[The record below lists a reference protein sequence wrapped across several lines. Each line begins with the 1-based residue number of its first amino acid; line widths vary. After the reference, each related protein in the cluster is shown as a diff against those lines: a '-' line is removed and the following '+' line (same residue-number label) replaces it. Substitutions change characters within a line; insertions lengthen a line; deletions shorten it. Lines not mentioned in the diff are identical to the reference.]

1 MKASSFSVDSAN
13 ALPVYA
19 QLRDQ
24 ILHAIARGS
33 LKSNDQLPT
42 VREVAVHLQINPNTV
57 NRAYMELEREG
68 VLVTARSR
76 GTFVSDG
83 VRRSDPKLRRAR
95 LEEIARA
102 AIAEARA
109 AGFTA
114 AEIDQGRYGDHPT
127 RKVGKPC

>member
-1 MKASSFSVDSAN
+1 LKASSFSLDSAN

-19 QLRDQ
+19 QLRNQ
-24 ILHAIARGS
+24 VLHAIARGS
-33 LKSNDQLPT
+33 LKPNDQLPT

-83 VRRSDPKLRRAR
+83 VRRSDPELRRAR
-95 LEEIARA
+95 IEEIARTA
-102 AIAEARA
+102 VAEART
-109 AGFTA
+109 AGFTPPELVKA
-114 AEIDQGRYGDHPT
+114 ITAST
-127 RKVGKPC
+127 RRGK

>member
-1 MKASSFSVDSAN
+1 MKASSLSVDFES

-24 ILHAIARGS
+24 ILHAIARGL
-33 LKSNDQLPT
+33 LKPNDQLPT

-76 GTFVSDG
+76 GTFVSNG
-83 VRRSDPKLRRAR
+83 ARRSDPQLRRAR
-95 LEEIARA
+95 LADIARRA
-102 AIAEARA
+102 IVEARTVGFTGADLVKAIASV
-109 AGFTA
+109 
-114 AEIDQGRYGDHPT
+114 T
-127 RKVGKPC
+127 RREN

>member
-1 MKASSFSVDSAN
+1 LKASSFSVDSAS

-24 ILHAIARGS
+24 ISHAIARGS
-33 LKSNDQLPT
+33 LKPNDQLPT
-42 VREVAVHLQINPNTV
+42 VREVAVYLQINPNTV

-83 VRRSDPKLRRAR
+83 VRRSDPELRRAR

-109 AGFTA
+109 AGCTA
-114 AEIDQGRYGDHPT
+114 SELIKAITSSTRRGR
-127 RKVGKPC
+127 